1 MYSNN
6 AHQEC
11 ERIAQV
17 FQLKA
22 TRQGGFKGQCPLCG
36 YSDTFGLKAEGGK
49 VLLYCHACQA
59 PFGAFLQYFQSLD
72 LGQAS
77 KPYKAMPQASL
88 AKVSHPNKQETL
100 SYAQGIWEAS
110 QALEGTLAERYL
122 VSRGIRLKKLDALRF
137 HPSLKH
143 SGSSLYH
150 PALVAK
156 ITTEDGVLTG
166 IHRTYLAP
174 DGKGKASVSDPKM
187 MLGNTTGAN
196 IHLSPLTGDTL
207 AVCEGIETGLSV
219 LQMTGIPTWACLST
233 GGMVSLEI
241 PKTIRTLLICGDNDP
256 AGITASLALKAR
268 AIQEGYAVKYI
279 TPEEAGFDFNDV
291 LQKEMTQ

>member
-1 MYSNN
+1 MYNHN

-36 YSDTFGLKAEGGK
+36 YPDTFDLKVAGGTA
-49 VLLYCHACQA
+49 LLYCHACQA
-59 PFGAFLQYFQSLD
+59 PFEAFLQYFQSLD
-72 LGQAS
+72 IGQAS
-77 KPYKAMPQASL
+77 KPYNAMPQASL

-100 SYAQGIWEAS
+100 SIAQGIWEAS
-110 QALEGTLAERYL
+110 KALEGALAERYL
-122 VSRGIRLKKLDALRF
+122 ASRGITLKKVDALRF

-143 SGSSLYH
+143 TKSRLYL

-156 ITTEDGVLTG
+156 ISTEDGVLTG

-187 MLGNTTGAN
+187 MLGNTRGAS
-196 IHLSPLTGDTL
+196 IHLRPLRGDTL
-207 AVCEGIETGLSV
+207 AVCEGIETGLSI
-219 LQMTGIPTWACLST
+219 LQMTGIPTWVCLST
-233 GGMVSLEI
+233 GGMANLVI

-268 AIQEGYAVKYI
+268 AIEEGYAVKYI
-279 TPEEAGFDFNDV
+279 TPQEAGFDFKDV

>member
-11 ERIAQV
+11 ERIAEI

-36 YSDTFGLKAEGGK
+36 YPDTFDLKAEAGK

-100 SYAQGIWEAS
+100 SIAEGIWEAS

-122 VSRGIRLKKLDALRF
+122 ASRGITLKKLDSLRF
-137 HPSLKH
+137 HPSLKNTE
-143 SGSSLYH
+143 SRLYL

-156 ITTEDGVLTG
+156 ISTEDGVLTG

-174 DGKGKASVSDPKM
+174 DGKGKASVLDPKK
-187 MLGNTTGAN
+187 MLGNTRGAN

-207 AVCEGIETGLSV
+207 AVCEGIETGLSI
-219 LQMTGIPTWACLST
+219 LQMTGIPTWVCLST

-268 AIQEGYAVKYI
+268 AIEEGYAVKYI
-279 TPEEAGFDFNDV
+279 TPKEAGFDFNDV